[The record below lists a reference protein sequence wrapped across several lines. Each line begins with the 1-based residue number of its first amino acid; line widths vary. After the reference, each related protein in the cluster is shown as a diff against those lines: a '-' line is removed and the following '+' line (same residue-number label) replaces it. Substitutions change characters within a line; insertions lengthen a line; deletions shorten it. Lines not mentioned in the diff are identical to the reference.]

1 MNVNENF
8 NLWLNNVKNP
18 ELLNELNSI
27 KNNSQEIYDR
37 FYNDLSFGTAG
48 LRGILGA
55 GSNRMNIYTVKRAT
69 QGLANYLNKKY
80 TSPSVAIAFDSRINS
95 NLFAK
100 EAATTLAANNIK
112 VYITKELQPTPVLS
126 FAVRELHCQGGIVIT
141 ASHNPSEYNG
151 YKCYGEDGCQMTDHA
166 AGEVYNEIE
175 KVDTF
180 NSVKSCDFNEA
191 LCVGKIKYIDESLY
205 EKYLENV
212 YSQSLNND
220 ICKDSNLKIVY
231 TPLNGAGNKLV
242 RKILDRIGIK
252 NITVVPEQ
260 EKPDGNFPTC
270 KYPNPEVKEALD
282 LAIKL
287 AIKSGANLVLATDPD
302 SDRVG
307 IAEKINNEFRLFSGN
322 EVGILLTDYILSSRK
337 KRGDLPEKPV
347 VVKTIVT
354 SELVSKIAE
363 KYNCDLKNV
372 LTGFKYIGEQILNL
386 EKINQQNRFVFGF
399 EESYGYLAGS
409 YARDKDAVVASM
421 LICEMLAFYQSQG
434 KTLLDRL
441 MELYKEFGYYK
452 NVTLNFNFK
461 GSAGMEKMKEIM
473 DNLRN
478 NPPVSFAGFNV
489 EIISD
494 FKTSTIHNKKTLS
507 EEKINLPVSNVLK
520 YNLEKGNSIII
531 RPSGTEPKIKAY
543 ITAVGNNLTECEN
556 LVNEFSLCLNNILK

>member
-37 FYNDLSFGTAG
+37 FYSDLSFGTAG

-141 ASHNPSEYNG
+141 ASHNPAEYNG

-166 AGEVYNEIE
+166 ANEVYNEIE

-180 NSVKSCDFNEA
+180 ISVKTCDFNEA
-191 LCVGKIKYIDESLY
+191 LNTGKIEYINESLY
-205 EKYLENV
+205 EKYLQNV
-212 YSQSLNND
+212 YAQTINKD
-220 ICKDSNLKIVY
+220 ICKNSDLKIVY

-242 RKILDRIGIK
+242 RKILNRIGVK

-260 EKPDGNFPTC
+260 ELPDGNFPTC
-270 KYPNPEVKEALD
+270 KYPNPEIKEALD

-287 AIKSGANLVLATDPD
+287 AEKSGANLVLATDPD

-337 KRGDLPEKPV
+337 KRGDLPKNPV

-354 SELVSKIAE
+354 SELISKIAQ
-363 KYNCDLKNV
+363 KYGCDLKNV

-386 EKINQQNRFVFGF
+386 EKVNQQDRFVFGF
-399 EESYGYLAGS
+399 EESYGYLAGC

-441 MELYKEFGYYK
+441 MELYEEFGYYK
-452 NVTLNFNFK
+452 NVTLNFNFQ

-478 NPPVSFAGFNV
+478 NPPSSFVGFNV
-489 EIISD
+489 EKISD
-494 FKTSTIHNKKTLS
+494 FKKSIAIDKKTLS

-520 YNLEKGNSIII
+520 YDLEGGNSIIV

-543 ITAVGNNLTECEN
+543 ITAVGCNIAECEN
-556 LVNEFSLCLNNILK
+556 LVDKFSIFLKDLLK